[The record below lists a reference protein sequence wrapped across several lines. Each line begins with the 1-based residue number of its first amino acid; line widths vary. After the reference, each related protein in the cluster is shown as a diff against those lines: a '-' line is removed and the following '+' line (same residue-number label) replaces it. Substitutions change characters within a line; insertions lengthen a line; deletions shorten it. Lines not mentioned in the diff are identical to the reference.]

1 MESSPQPSPDPEPPP
16 SDAAPHAGPVAGL
29 RFGRRSGL
37 IVLFGLIFV
46 AIGLILSPKLPHD
59 QTVHI
64 VLGSGAGRVNQ
75 LQVRYYGPLPDEDP
89 GGYFA
94 REATFRYGQGVI
106 APRIVDH
113 SPRLADGDYLVEI
126 AVSTDAGNTTVSRQ
140 VHLAEGHSASID
152 LVAAIHEVA
161 P

>member
-1 MESSPQPSPDPEPPP
+1 MESSPPPPLPEPVT
-16 SDAAPHAGPVAGL
+16 SSGLRLGRRAGL
-29 RFGRRSGL
+29 L
-37 IVLFGLIFV
+37 VLFGLILV
-46 AIGLILSPKLPHD
+46 IVGLTLSPKLPRD

-64 VLGSGAGRVNQ
+64 VLGSEAGRVNQ
-75 LQVRYYGPLPDEDP
+75 LQVRYYGPLPEEEP

-113 SPRLADGDYLVEI
+113 APRLADGDYVVEI
-126 AVSTDAGNTTVSRQ
+126 SVSTDVGSNTVSRQ
-140 VHLAEGHSASID
+140 VHLTEGHSTSID
-152 LVAAIHEVA
+152 VMQAIHGGGA